1 MLRNIASQK
10 YRVYAWDA
18 TTGLAKTGDAANISA
33 HIRKDDA
40 ASAAT
45 NDTNP
50 TEASAT
56 NEPGYYDF
64 DLTQSETDAIKVS
77 LVPKSATANI
87 QVVACPPVVYT
98 RPQYFSVLGIA
109 SDGDLTKVNT
119 LDGHT
124 PQTGDTYAIVNSG
137 THGNAALKTLID
149 NVDNFVDTEV
159 AEILT
164 RIGSPSVSITA
175 DIAALNDIAAA
186 DVWAVGTRSLT
197 ILDEDSTTLDLD
209 ATIRAAIGL
218 SSANLDTQ
226 LTAIDDFVDTEVS
239 TILTRIGVPAVS
251 LSADIA
257 AIEAQTDDIGTAGAG
272 LTAIP
277 WNSSWDAEVQSEVQ
291 DAIEANHLDHLL
303 AVTYDPAS
311 KPGASDAL
319 LNELVENDGGVAR
332 FTANALEQGP
342 SGGGGVADWTADERT
357 AIRAILGIPGSG
369 TTPEDPTTGILD
381 TIRDKIDAV
390 DDFVD
395 TEISTILTRIGV
407 PSVSLSADLANI
419 DSDIAALN
427 NFDPATEDV
436 FLGDGAHGGTSAT
449 LRLGS
454 ASSTPALHVTNSG
467 GDAALFASTSL
478 SGNGIKGSGIIGIC
492 GLGVGS
498 NSTGIAG
505 TGGGT
510 GSSGGHGISATGG
523 GTSGHGMK
531 LTRGGSGVTGGVDLE
546 LTNSDA
552 ATLANVVWNA
562 GTRTLTA
569 LDEDTTTLDLDNTIR
584 AALGLASANLD
595 TQLAKLD
602 TIDDF
607 LDTEISTIL
616 TRIGVPATSLTASIA
631 ALNNISTAQVNA
643 EVVDALNVDT
653 YAEPTGVPSATASLV
668 SKIGRLYKALMR
680 GIEITAT
687 EKRFLDSAGSSE
699 WKKTL
704 SDDGTTYEETSALA
718 P

>member
-1 MLRNIASQK
+1 MLRNVASQK

-277 WNSSWDAEVQSEVQ
+277 WNSSWDAEVQSEVA
-291 DAIEANHLDHLL
+291 DALAVYDPPTKAELDSAVANVSVDEIQATALADLFNTDSLTTYASAVAGSVVKEIADNAGGSGLTVQQIVDGVWDEALVDHLDAGSTGEALN
-303 AVTYDPAS
+303 AAGAAGDPWTTTL
-311 KPGASDAL
+311 PGAYTGSQAGKILADI
-319 LNELVENDGGVAR
+319 LVD
-332 FTANALEQGP
+332 T
-342 SGGGGVADWTADERT
+342 
-357 AIRAILGIPGSG
+357 G
-369 TTPEDPTTGILD
+369 TTLQGELD
-381 TIRDKIDAV
+381 DIETDV
-390 DDFVD
+390 N
-395 TEISTILTRIGV
+395 SILTRIGV
-407 PSVSLSADLANI
+407 PSVSITA
-419 DSDIAALN
+419 DIAALN
-427 NFDPATEDV
+427 DLSTSDIDARLVAIGLDHLVSASVTGTDV
-436 FLGDGAHGGTSAT
+436 TDNSIIARLVSKSAT
-449 LRLGS
+449 ADWDTYIQTTDSLEALRDR
-454 ASSTPALHVTNSG
+454 
-467 GDAALFASTSL
+467 GDAAWVTATGFSTHSASD
-478 SGNGIKGSGIIGIC
+478 IWA
-492 GLGVGS
+492 VG
-498 NSTGIAG
+498 TRLLTAG
-505 TGGGT
+505 TNIVLTKGT
-510 GSSGGHGISATGG
+510 
-523 GTSGHGMK
+523 
-531 LTRGGSGVTGGVDLE
+531 GVTGFNDLSASDVRTAVG
-546 LTNSDA
+546 LT
-552 ATLANVVWNA
+552 
-562 GTRTLTA
+562 
-569 LDEDTTTLDLDNTIR
+569 
-584 AALGLASANLD
+584 SANLD

-653 YAEPTGVPSATASLV
+653 YAEPTGIPAATASLV

-687 EKRFLDSAGSSE
+687 EKRFLDSASSSE